1 MILFNRDGAEVHK
14 LCKIAPSLM
23 QENGKIKEN
32 LTVINTLRIE
42 KKQ

>member
-1 MILFNRDGAEVHK
+1 MILFNRDGAKVHK
-14 LCKIAPSLM
+14 LCKFAPSLM